1 MSAFQTYSRRL
12 VRAKLSCQKGLI
24 FALFVIIHSAGCT
37 KSVFNQVAALNDAH
51 IKQLTNLYNG
61 YQRSHSWHGPKDEAA
76 LKQFVQHDMDPN
88 KLALM
93 NVDPTKLDEVFVSSR
108 DHTHFKVKYGVG
120 GGPGINV
127 AVVFESSGVEGNR
140 QVGFTGP
147 IVEEV
152 DEAHYKDLWSG
163 KATAT
168 AETTRAQS
176 AGSAA
181 NTVTGDSS
189 KK

>member
-1 MSAFQTYSRRL
+1 
-12 VRAKLSCQKGLI
+12 
-24 FALFVIIHSAGCT
+24 
-37 KSVFNQVAALNDAH
+37 
-51 IKQLTNLYNG
+51 
-61 YQRSHSWHGPKDEAA
+61 
-76 LKQFVQHDMDPN
+76 
-88 KLALM
+88 M
-93 NVDPTKLDEVFVSSR
+93 NVDPTKLDVVFVSSR
-108 DHTHFKVKYGVG
+108 DHTPFKVKYGVG

-152 DEAHYKDLWSG
+152 GEDHYKDLWSG
-163 KATAT
+163 KATAP
-168 AETTRAQS
+168 AETTWAQS

-181 NTVTGDSS
+181 NTVTDNSS